1 MNILG
6 TTKLNIADQN
16 AIINQISNTYK
27 DFFRAA
33 MEYIDNSVDVAAI
46 NKRKGLKENY
56 RICIDI
62 DTHNKTIS
70 FLDNCGGMSP
80 NELCN
85 LLSNVGKSTKKAVSW
100 ANGQFGFGVHAFR
113 AFAEVA
119 QFISKK
125 HNCPACKIEIDR
137 NKTEHDEVNC
147 EQIPENIL
155 IEEGTEVIISNFNKR
170 VFKKNEMKKRIT
182 YEISRHFDD
191 ILRTGLIEIYI
202 SENGYKK
209 GKISAFDYK
218 NMEGVEFPEKR
229 IKIESSSKIS
239 FLDIDLKILDLP
251 QKNRLPAITNKGRRI
266 QSIADIQSYKKYLNS
281 VGKNNYIW
289 SNNDFIVGSIEINDF
304 CSPNITR
311 DDLSNNEERDVLYQ
325 ELAKIQDKMEE
336 LFNEKQRSKKQEH
349 LDEIGDKITNC
360 LSNAM
365 KNFKLKFE
373 IEKSS
378 QLKGDDEKES
388 IVENN
393 GRNWGGELPGGG
405 SPGLDNFHGDDGKR
419 GEGFGSPGDSEKG
432 AGTGDLNL
440 KEIEGKSEKVTVRS
454 SSPRIEL
461 KPFPDTKDRRIIDA
475 GNSLYLNTSH
485 KDFRKRNSGTE
496 DLPKFNKRLNNY
508 VSFIIAPEMVFK
520 VQKGKRLT
528 EKELTEN
535 ITLLALKLESYIDK
549 EEINL

>member
-1 MNILG
+1 MEILG

-56 RICIDI
+56 TICIGI

-85 LLSNVGKSTKKAVSW
+85 LLSNVGKSTKKTVSW

-125 HNCPACKIEIDR
+125 HNCTACKIEIDR

-147 EQIPENIL
+147 EQISENVL
-155 IEEGTEVIISNFNKR
+155 MEEGTEVIISNFNKR
-170 VFKKNEMKKRIT
+170 VFKKNEMKKRVT

-209 GKISAFDYK
+209 EKISAFDYK
-218 NMEGVEFPEKR
+218 NMEGLEFPEKR
-229 IKIESSSKIS
+229 IKIESSRKIS

-251 QKNRLPAITNKGRRI
+251 QKNRLPVITNKGRCI

-373 IEKSS
+373 IQKSS
-378 QLKGDDEKES
+378 QAIGQDDKES
-388 IVENN
+388 IVDND
-393 GRNWGGELPGGG
+393 GSNWGGELPGGG
-405 SPGLDNFHGDDGKR
+405 GPGLDNNKNDGDKG
-419 GEGFGSPGDSEKG
+419 GKG
-432 AGTGDLNL
+432 AGGPGENNTGAGSGDRGL
-440 KEIEGKSEKVTVRS
+440 KEIEGESKKVIVQS
-454 SSPRIEL
+454 SSPRIEF
-461 KPFPDTKDRRIIDA
+461 KPFPNNKDRRIIDA
-475 GNSLYLNTSH
+475 GNSLYINSSH

-520 VQKGKRLT
+520 IQKGKRLT

-535 ITLLALKLESYIDK
+535 ITLLALNLESYIDK

>member
-1 MNILG
+1 MDILG

-56 RICIDI
+56 TICIDI

-125 HNCPACKIEIDR
+125 HNCSACKIEIDR

-147 EQIPENIL
+147 EQISENIL
-155 IEEGTEVIISNFNKR
+155 MEEGTEVIISNFNKR
-170 VFKKNEMKKRIT
+170 VFKKNEMKKRVT

-218 NMEGVEFPEKR
+218 NMGGVEFPEKR
-229 IKIESSSKIS
+229 IKIESSGKIS

-251 QKNRLPAITNKGRRI
+251 QKNRLPVITNKGRRI
-266 QSIADIQSYKKYLNS
+266 QSIADIHSYKKYLNS

-289 SNNDFIVGSIEINDF
+289 SNNDFIVGFIEINDF

-373 IEKSS
+373 IERSS
-378 QLKGDDEKES
+378 QFKGDDDKES
-388 IVENN
+388 TVERN
-393 GRNWGGELPGGG
+393 GTDWGGELSGGG
-405 SPGLDNFHGDDGKR
+405 SPGTDNNHGKDGKK
-419 GEGFGSPGDSEKG
+419 GEGSGGPGDSETG
-432 AGTGDLNL
+432 AGIGDLDL
-440 KEIEGKSEKVTVRS
+440 EEVEGKSKKVTVQS
-454 SSPRIEL
+454 SSPRIEF
-461 KPFPDTKDRRIIDA
+461 KPFPDNKDRRIIDA

-520 VQKGKRLT
+520 IQKGKRLT

>member
-1 MNILG
+1 MDILG

-46 NKRKGLKENY
+46 NKRKGSKEKY
-56 RICIDI
+56 IICIDI

-80 NELCN
+80 KELCN

-155 IEEGTEVIISNFNKR
+155 MEEGTEVIISNFNKR
-170 VFKKNEMKKRIT
+170 VFKKNEMKKRVT

-229 IKIESSSKIS
+229 IKIESSRKIS

-251 QKNRLPAITNKGRRI
+251 QKNRLPVITNKGRRI

-289 SNNDFIVGSIEINDF
+289 SYNDFIVGSIEINDF

-325 ELAKIQDKMEE
+325 EIAKIQDKMEE

-373 IEKSS
+373 IERSS
-378 QLKGDDEKES
+378 QFKGDDDKES
-388 IVENN
+388 MVESN
-393 GRNWGGELPGGG
+393 GTKWGGELSGGG
-405 SPGLDNFHGDDGKR
+405 SPGMDNFPGEDGKK
-419 GEGFGSPGDSEKG
+419 GKGSGGPGDSETG
-432 AGTGDLNL
+432 AGIGDLDL
-440 KEIEGKSEKVTVRS
+440 EEVEGKSKKVTVQS
-454 SSPRIEL
+454 SSPRIEF
-461 KPFPDTKDRRIIDA
+461 KPFPDNKDRRIIDA
-475 GNSLYLNTSH
+475 GNSLYINSSH
-485 KDFRKRNSGTE
+485 IDFRKRNSGTE

-520 VQKGKRLT
+520 IQKGKRLT
-528 EKELTEN
+528 EKELTDN
-535 ITLLALKLESYIDK
+535 VTVLALKLESYIDK